1 MIKTTSKRA
10 QEAFNYLSNTKF
22 CSTEQ
27 NQHCVVGK
35 TTFEKA
41 KLSLEK

>member
-1 MIKTTSKRA
+1 MIRTTSKRA
-10 QEAFNYLSNTKF
+10 REAFNYLSDTEV

-27 NQHCVVGK
+27 NQHYIVGK

-41 KLSLEK
+41 KLALEK